1 MTATLAELRSTLK
14 TARAALIDLDGTLLA
29 GGRLLPGAAEFLQ
42 YPPCPFVI
50 VSNDSE
56 HTPAQLARKLRGLG
70 VVVPPDRFILAG
82 IVAIE
87 SLAQR
92 APGEATM
99 VLGSPA
105 MRHAARVAGIHV
117 TDTAPRRIL
126 LMRDRS
132 FTYAR
137 LAAAAAA
144 IFDGAA
150 VTLACPDLSHPGRR
164 GEPVPEAGALAAAL
178 QACAGPFELEIIGKP
193 EPALF
198 AAAARRLGVEPGDC
212 VMVGDNPDTD
222 GLGAARFGMPFYLVS
237 RSAPGDRDPARMQVV
252 GGDA

>member
-1 MTATLAELRSTLK
+1 MTATLTELRPTL
-14 TARAALIDLDGTLLA
+14 TAAHAALIDLDGTLLA
-29 GGRLLPGAAEFLQ
+29 GDRLLPGAADFLRD
-42 YPPCPFVI
+42 PPCPFAI

-56 HTPAQLARKLRGLG
+56 HTPAQLARKLRSLG
-70 VVVPPDRFILAG
+70 VVVPADRFILAG
-82 IVAIE
+82 MVAIDG
-87 SLAQR
+87 LARR

-105 MRHAARVAGIHV
+105 MRHAARDAGLLV
-117 TDTAPRRIL
+117 TDNAPRRIL

-178 QACAGPFELEIIGKP
+178 RACAGPFELEIIGKP
-193 EPALF
+193 EPTLF
-198 AAAARRLGVEPGDC
+198 AAGAQRLGVNPEDC
-212 VMVGDNPDTD
+212 IMVGDNPNTD
-222 GLGAARFGMPFYLVS
+222 GLGAARMGMQFYLMPG
-237 RSAPGDRDPARMQVV
+237 SAPDRDTARM
-252 GGDA
+252 